1 MSETWVLTERQKQQK
16 EENRRSARKR
26 KGGKEETKEELHAAL
41 NEHVVF
47 DRANGLVLFSKIG
60 SSKRGGWP
68 SQWQPSPFVDA
79 EGRKFTCA
87 EQYMMYNK
95 AKTFGEHDLAEQIM
109 NTRYPSEQKRLGRL
123 VQAKHGE
130 AFWPKWDAVCDKI
143 VEEGNMLK
151 FSQNEALEEEL
162 FATTGLTLVEASS
175 WDQIW
180 GIGLSASDKRSRNP
194 TKWKGTNRLGNALMK
209 AREGCFAQL
218 ERAAAAAAAA
228 VAMVLGLVLGLVLEL
243 ALMAVVEKAQQA
255 RWVEV
260 KLRRS
265 YFDRQRSSCSARTK
279 WNQ

>member
-209 AREGCFAQL
+209 ARDRL
-218 ERAAAAAAAA
+218 LRAAGKGGSGSGSSGGDGVGVGVGVGAGVGVDGGGGKGAASA
-228 VAMVLGLVLGLVLEL
+228 VGGSKTSPIIL
-243 ALMAVVEKAQQA
+243 
-255 RWVEV
+255 
-260 KLRRS
+260 
-265 YFDRQRSSCSARTK
+265 
-279 WNQ
+279 